1 MWAGLVITRVATG
14 TVWLER
20 RESPVNN
27 LCVALVT
34 FSANQVIPVILRLV
48 RQAGMAVI
56 SWRPGIRAVA
66 QAAVLT
72 RIEVARVL
80 SCR

>member
-1 MWAGLVITRVATG
+1 MRVGFVITRVATG
-14 TVWLER
+14 AVGLER

-34 FSANQVIPVILRLV
+34 FSASQVAKVILRLV
-48 RQAGMAVI
+48 RQARMAVI
-56 SWRPGIRAVA
+56 GRCPDIRAVA
-66 QAAVLT
+66 QAAVL
-72 RIEVARVL
+72 RCVEVARIL